1 MVTKEEMKEILKES
15 PLFIWVDESDLE
27 SIIEALQQSLL
38 LPSMV
43 SR

>member
-27 SIIEALQQSLL
+27 IIIEALQQRLL